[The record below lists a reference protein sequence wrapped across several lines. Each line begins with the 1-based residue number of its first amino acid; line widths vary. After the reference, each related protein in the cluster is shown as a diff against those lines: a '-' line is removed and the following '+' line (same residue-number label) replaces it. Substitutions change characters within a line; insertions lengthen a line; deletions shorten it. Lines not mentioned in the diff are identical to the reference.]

1 MNSRGVQGAASQT
14 ILENFTSTISPIES
28 IVKSARIVQSSN
40 VVLTIYY
47 VMISYEQHAEP
58 RSCLKVLQFRYYLA
72 E

>member
-14 ILENFTSTISPIES
+14 ILGNITPTISPIES

-47 VMISYEQHAEP
+47 VKISDEQHSEP
-58 RSCLKVLQFRYYLA
+58 LLCFKVLHSPLYLV
-72 E
+72 

>member
-28 IVKSARIVQSSN
+28 IVKSARIVQPSN

-47 VMISYEQHAEP
+47 VTISDEQHAELW
-58 RSCLKVLQFRYYLA
+58 S
-72 E
+72 

>member
-47 VMISYEQHAEP
+47 VMISDEQHADL
-58 RSCLKVLQFRYYLA
+58 SS
-72 E
+72 

>member
-28 IVKSARIVQSSN
+28 IVKSARIVQPSN

-47 VMISYEQHAEP
+47 VTISDEQHAEP
-58 RSCLKVLQFRYYLA
+58 WS
-72 E
+72 